1 MVCLSAVWLVSWQNN
16 GVLKRHLGH
25 TVPNTQGRW
34 AGRSLKHT
42 NRTPSNVALSLFF
55 PVFLL
60 LNFTPV
66 YWTVSHATQPSSFI
80 QILLELLWKD
90 AQGDLALLSLQD
102 LSKWK
107 NRRRSVNSDIVKK
120 KEEREKIE
128 QITFGGNRRSKTF
141 KEMQEE
147 R

>member
-1 MVCLSAVWLVSWQNN
+1 MHEVILAF
-16 GVLKRHLGH
+16 
-25 TVPNTQGRW
+25 
-34 AGRSLKHT
+34 
-42 NRTPSNVALSLFF
+42 LF
-55 PVFLL
+55 
-60 LNFTPV
+60 
-66 YWTVSHATQPSSFI
+66 
-80 QILLELLWKD
+80 
-90 AQGDLALLSLQD
+90 LQD

-128 QITFGGNRRSKTF
+128 QITYGSERKSMTF

>member
-1 MVCLSAVWLVSWQNN
+1 MLQN
-16 GVLKRHLGH
+16 GASGDLG
-25 TVPNTQGRW
+25 
-34 AGRSLKHT
+34 
-42 NRTPSNVALSLFF
+42 
-55 PVFLL
+55 LL
-60 LNFTPV
+60 L
-66 YWTVSHATQPSSFI
+66 
-80 QILLELLWKD
+80 
-90 AQGDLALLSLQD
+90 LQD

-128 QITFGGNRRSKTF
+128 EITYSSRRSKTF

>member
-1 MVCLSAVWLVSWQNN
+1 MGFL
-16 GVLKRHLGH
+16 
-25 TVPNTQGRW
+25 
-34 AGRSLKHT
+34 
-42 NRTPSNVALSLFF
+42 F
-55 PVFLL
+55 PV
-60 LNFTPV
+60 
-66 YWTVSHATQPSSFI
+66 
-80 QILLELLWKD
+80 
-90 AQGDLALLSLQD
+90 QD

-128 QITFGGNRRSKTF
+128 ESTTGSRRSKTF